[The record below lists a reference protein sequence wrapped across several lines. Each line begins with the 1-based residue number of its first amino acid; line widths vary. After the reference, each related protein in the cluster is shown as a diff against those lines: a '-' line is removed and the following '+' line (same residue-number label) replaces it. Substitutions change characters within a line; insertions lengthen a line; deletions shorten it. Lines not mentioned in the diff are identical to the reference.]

1 MTTLSASQTRIPAEM
16 FSRVAYQRERICI
29 KRRGSRP
36 VYLVSEDDLEML
48 QRLED
53 RYWAEEGEKALAEFK
68 RSGEKAVDW
77 ETLKAK
83 LGL

>member
-1 MTTLSASQTRIPAEM
+1 MTTLIASQTRIPAEV